1 LVAFD
6 DEAGVSLQA
15 PLDPFRPKIGTSTLD
30 RSNFSL
36 RNLAAIATM
45 RPQSQEFDECRRCAE
60 AYMHFWDRRRFLQSS
75 AALGGSLLTSGM
87 GRSAEAKAL
96 LDDVPVVDQVVI
108 REITD
113 NQHNI
118 FLKPF
123 TAPGL
128 SVARTGFPE
137 APQGKTL
144 ESEWGLALHIESTK
158 GGETKRYLL
167 DYGFTSDV
175 YLNNLELMK
184 IDPATVDAMI
194 LSHGHFDHW
203 GGLMGFLEA
212 RRSVMRKDLRLY
224 TGGEDDFCHRFLLS
238 AGGTYTEYRTLDRNK
253 LRALNVDPVL
263 SEAAIVIEG
272 HAFTTGVVPRTSIEH
287 VLPNSFAAY
296 GVKDEAGCDAS
307 AIHNH
312 HFTAEELSGEPQPDQ
327 HWSEHATCFSVGN
340 RGLVVISSCGHAGI
354 VNTLKRAQEVS
365 GIEKIYALV
374 GGFHLAPAP
383 DDYLQAIMAELKK
396 FDLDHVMPMH
406 CSGQNFVDL
415 AAKEMPEKLVL
426 CGTGSSFIFTG

>member
-1 LVAFD
+1 MHA
-6 DEAGVSLQA
+6 
-15 PLDPFRPKIGTSTLD
+15 LD
-30 RSNFSL
+30 RRL
-36 RNLAAIATM
+36 
-45 RPQSQEFDECRRCAE
+45 
-60 AYMHFWDRRRFLQSS
+60 FLQGS
-75 AALGGSLLTSGM
+75 AALGGSLLASGI
-87 GRSAEAKAL
+87 GGTAQAKPL
-96 LDDVPVVDQVVI
+96 LDNVPVVDKVVI

-118 FLKPF
+118 FLKPL

-128 SVARTGFPE
+128 SVARTGFPA
-137 APQGKTL
+137 APEGKTL

-158 GGETKRYLL
+158 GTESKRYLL

-184 IDPATVDAMI
+184 IDPAAVDAMI

-212 RRSVMRKDLRLY
+212 RRSGMRKDLRLY
-224 TGGEDDFCHRFLLS
+224 TGGEEDFCHRH
-238 AGGTYTEYRTLDRNK
+238 GRNPDGTFTEFGVLDRSK
-253 LRALNVDPVL
+253 LKSLNVEPVL
-263 SEAAIVIEG
+263 SETPMVIEG

-287 VLPNSFAAY
+287 VLPNTFVEY
-296 GVKDEAGCDAS
+296 GVKDGLGCNTAD
-307 AIHNH
+307 IHNH
-312 HFTAEELSGEPQPDQ
+312 HFTEEELSGKPQPDQ
-327 HWSEHATCFSVGN
+327 HWSEHATCFRVGD

-354 VNTLKRAQEVS
+354 VNTLRRAQEVS

-383 DDYLQAIMAELKK
+383 DDYLRAVMAELKK

-406 CSGQNFVDL
+406 CSGQNFTDL
-415 AAKEMPEKLVL
+415 AGKEMPEKLVL
-426 CGTGSSFIFTG
+426 CGTGSSFTFTA

>member
-1 LVAFD
+1 
-6 DEAGVSLQA
+6 
-15 PLDPFRPKIGTSTLD
+15 
-30 RSNFSL
+30 
-36 RNLAAIATM
+36 M
-45 RPQSQEFDECRRCAE
+45 RGL
-60 AYMHFWDRRRFLQSS
+60 DRRRFLQSS
-75 AALGGSLLTSGM
+75 AVLGTSLWASGLGGRAGAAPLL
-87 GRSAEAKAL
+87 A
-96 LDDVPVVDQVVI
+96 DVPVVDRVVV

-118 FLKPF
+118 FLKPV

-128 SVARTGFPE
+128 TVARTGFPE

-158 GGETKRYLL
+158 SGESKRYLL

-175 YLNNLELMK
+175 YLNNLDLMK

-212 RRSVMRKDLRLY
+212 RRSTMHKDLRLY
-224 TGGEDDFCHRFLLS
+224 TGGEDDFCHRISHQPDGSFS
-238 AGGTYTEYRTLDRNK
+238 DFHSLDRSK
-253 LRALNVDPVL
+253 LKALNVEPVL
-263 SEAAIVIEG
+263 SEAPTIIEG

-287 VLPNSFAAY
+287 VLPNTSVEY
-296 GVKDEAGCDAS
+296 GVKDGVGCDAS

-312 HFTAEELSGEPQPDQ
+312 HFSAEELSGKPQPDQ
-327 HWSEHATCFSVGN
+327 HWSEHATCFRVGD

-354 VNTLKRAQEVS
+354 VNTLRRAQEVS
-365 GIEKIYALV
+365 GVEKIYALV

-383 DDYLQAIMAELKK
+383 DDYLRSIMAELKK
-396 FDLDHVMPMH
+396 FDLEHVMPMH

-426 CGTGSSFIFTG
+426 CGTGSSFTFTA